1 MVNEPKTKEDLIEVR
16 VSSPRPNEKQ
26 EISNSADGQFE
37 PDDFAEEPIIEEPDD
52 EDWAKG
58 A

>member
-1 MVNEPKTKEDLIEVR
+1 MVDKPKTKKDLIKVR
-16 VSSPRPNEKQ
+16 VRSPHLHEKP
-26 EISNSADGQFE
+26 EINQPAASQFE
-37 PDDFAEEPIIEEPDD
+37 PDDFTEEPIIEEPDD